1 MPWVQATTDHIPLIQ
16 QNFNQLREQQ
26 AFRYVSYLADPGILD
41 FHAQRIIQ
49 TLEDPTGHHSLMVFL
64 ADERVQAVAGI
75 SPSPWHSRHF
85 GVSYYKI
92 QPFYCFMEDE
102 PLIEALVRELRNCL
116 DEPDSV
122 YAIRA
127 EARQYALVYHL
138 VRHGFTHVGTSLRM
152 DLPLNKSIIDTT
164 PGPSYDTFSIRDFRD
179 TDLPRLQNIIRRSH
193 KHSHFFCE
201 VRFPP
206 ERVRDLFAEW
216 IQKSAQGLAHKIL
229 VAEFEGEVGGFCSLF
244 LNPALRPYIR
254 KSIGIID
261 FIVVDERLQGKGGG
275 KKLLQ
280 STFAALQGQAEGIE
294 LRTMADNLE
303 ALRFYEK
310 NGFQV
315 LSADQHLHYWTAP
328 ADGEKKNVNV

>member
-1 MPWVQATTDHIPLIQ
+1 MVYPGGPDV
-16 QNFNQLREQQ
+16 
-26 AFRYVSYLADPGILD
+26 LAL
-41 FHAQRIIQ
+41 
-49 TLEDPTGHHSLMVFL
+49 T
-64 ADERVQAVAGI
+64 GI
-75 SPSPWHSRHF
+75 SPSRWHSRHF

-92 QPFYCFMEDE
+92 QPFYCFREDE
-102 PLIEALVRELRNCL
+102 QLIDALVRELRNRL

-138 VRHGFTHVGTSLRM
+138 VRHGFTHVGTSLRL
-152 DLPLNKSIIDTT
+152 DLPLDKSIIDTT
-164 PGPSYDTFSIRDFRD
+164 PGPSYDTFLIRDFRD
-179 TDLPRLQNIIRRSH
+179 TDLPRLQDIIRRSH

-229 VAEFEGEVGGFCSLF
+229 VAEFEGEVGGFCSIF
-244 LNPALRPYIR
+244 LNPTLRPYIR

-261 FIVVDERLQGKGGG
+261 FIVVDERMQGKGVG

-280 STFAALQGQAEGIE
+280 STFAELRGQADEVE

-328 ADGEKKNVNV
+328 ADGKKRM